1 MYAVIETG
9 GKQYRVSPGQVVRVE
24 KLGTPLGDTV
34 EFDRVLMVAG
44 EDGVQVGKPMV
55 DGAKVIGAVVAHD
68 KAKKIYVF
76 KYKAKKRI
84 RRKTGHRQP
93 FTSVK
98 IDSIVTA

>member
-1 MYAVIETG
+1 MYAIVETG

-24 KLGTPLGDTV
+24 RLNTALGGTV
-34 EFDRVLMVAG
+34 EFDKVLMVVG
-44 EDGVQVGKPMV
+44 DDSVQVGKPLV
-55 DGAKVIGAVVAHD
+55 DGARVTGAVVAHD

-84 RRKTGHRQP
+84 RKKTGHRQP
-93 FTSVK
+93 FTSVR

>member
-1 MYAVIETG
+1 MYAIVETG

-24 KLGTPLGDTV
+24 KLSTALGEAV
-34 EFDRVLMVAG
+34 EFDRVLMVVG
-44 EDGVQVGKPMV
+44 DDGVRVGQPIV
-55 DGAKVIGAVVAHD
+55 NGAKVTGAVVAHD

-84 RRKTGHRQP
+84 RKKTGHRQP
-93 FTSVK
+93 FTSVR